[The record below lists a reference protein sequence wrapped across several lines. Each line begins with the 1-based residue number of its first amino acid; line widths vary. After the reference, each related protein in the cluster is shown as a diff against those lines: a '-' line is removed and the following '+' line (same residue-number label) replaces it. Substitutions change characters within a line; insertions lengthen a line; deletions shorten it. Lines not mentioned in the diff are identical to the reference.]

1 MPVLTQQEYHN
12 LKNWVR
18 HDMESD
24 KLIELTHKQIDAF
37 KILIAEEYGWPS
49 FTQNFQRD
57 IKTILKIEL

>member
-37 KILIAEEYGWPS
+37 KTLIVEEYGWPE
-49 FTQNFQRD
+49 FTLNFSKD
-57 IKTILKIEL
+57 MKHIIKIEL

>member
-18 HDMESD
+18 YDMESD

-37 KILIAEEYGWPS
+37 KILIIEE
-49 FTQNFQRD
+49 
-57 IKTILKIEL
+57 

>member
-1 MPVLTQQEYHN
+1 MPVLTQKEYHN

-37 KILIAEEYGWPS
+37 KILIIEEYGWPS
-49 FTQNFQRD
+49 FTLNFSRD
-57 IKTILKIEL
+57 MKHIIKIEL